1 MNRKELVDAI
11 AAKTGASKKDTEKFV
26 SAFVDTVTEELK
38 KGGQVSLVGFG
49 TFKVA
54 NRAARE
60 ARNPQTGE
68 KINIPAR
75 RVPQFKA
82 GKALKDAL

>member
-11 AAKTGASKKDTEKFV
+11 SSKTGASKKDAEQFV
-26 SAFVDTVTEELK
+26 SAFMEVVTDELK
-38 KGGQVSLVGFG
+38 RGGQVSLVGFG

-54 NRAARE
+54 SRAARE

-68 KINIPAR
+68 RISIPAR
-75 RVPQFKA
+75 KVPQFKPS
-82 GKALKDAL
+82 KNLKDAL